1 MRRYN
6 NKKDLI
12 HDETVAL
19 LRKSGVVVWNID
31 EAMGV
36 DLLCGHR
43 GRFFLLELKSKG
55 GKLTTR
61 QDKLQEICNQTSLP
75 FFVLYEGEP
84 VSRVLDQLTGSPA
97 PRPSHGTPAQPGTA
111 GRRRS

>member
-19 LRKSGVVVWNID
+19 LRKCGVQVWNVD
-31 EAMGV
+31 ESMGC

-55 GKLTTR
+55 GTLTTR
-61 QDKLQEICNQTSLP
+61 QDKLQEICKQTSLP
-75 FFVLYEGEP
+75 FYVLYEGEP
-84 VSRVLDQLTGSPA
+84 ISTILDQLA
-97 PRPSHGTPAQPGTA
+97 
-111 GRRRS
+111 